1 MKTLER
7 IPLLSYVLSV
17 ACSRPNAE
25 VGKLVKAIVKYASD
39 GIKPDLDDVRLEVL
53 FDLIANDLDTQREAA
68 EVKSRKCSES
78 AKCRT
83 AKNTIR
89 PNSAAKKTNAVLTS
103 QPADAEDTADEENS
117 TNGEAGDEDPGNAD
131 DADSSDLGDFN
142 ANEITSSFLKMKAVY
157 GKTGDN
163 ESSAFGIWRQLKA
176 EERTAAFTHACRK
189 QGDPSPR
196 SYLYV
201 YLRDRE
207 WKRADDNQ

>member
-7 IPLLSYVLSV
+7 IPLLSNVLSV

-53 FDLIANDLDTQREAA
+53 FDLIAND
-68 EVKSRKCSES
+68 
-78 AKCRT
+78 
-83 AKNTIR
+83 R
-89 PNSAAKKTNAVLTS
+89 PNSAAKKTNAVLSS